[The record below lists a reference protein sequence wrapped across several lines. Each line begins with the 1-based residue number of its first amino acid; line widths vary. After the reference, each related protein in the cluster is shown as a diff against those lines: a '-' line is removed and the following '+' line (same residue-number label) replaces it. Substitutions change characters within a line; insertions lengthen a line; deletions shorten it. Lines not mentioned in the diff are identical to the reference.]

1 MKKFITVLLLI
12 FCSTFLFAKGT
23 IIKIKPE
30 NFKNS
35 IIIHNETDK
44 ELYVYLYVLH
54 ENDSKKYKSEISK
67 ISAYK
72 SSEIEFDYDDEWHDL
87 VKELKVF
94 FETLDKDSSMYDFE
108 FHFSDS
114 EIIISESNV
123 YDKCF
128 HVYITSSNE
137 NIF

>member
-72 SSEIEFDYDDEWHDL
+72 SSEMNGMI
-87 VKELKVF
+87 
-94 FETLDKDSSMYDFE
+94 
-108 FHFSDS
+108 
-114 EIIISESNV
+114 
-123 YDKCF
+123 
-128 HVYITSSNE
+128 
-137 NIF
+137 